1 MWLHVSVIVVLFPL
15 LYMIYVYTY
24 DICLYILYICL
35 YIDRYYSFSTASHIA
50 LHAWSVMSDSE
61 TPWTIALQAPLSME
75 FSWQEY
81 WSRLPF
87 PSPGDLRNPGIE
99 ATPLAHL
106 LHW

>member
-24 DICLYILYICL
+24 DICLH
-35 YIDRYYSFSTASHIA
+35 IDRYYSFSTASHIA